1 LSDKYF
7 KSYKDTKD
15 LKAYADSI
23 TDEVADKRND
33 IKRYQL
39 MYKNDLEEN
48 ISIAK
53 NGNWLF
59 DPKKIDPKFK
69 K

>member
-1 LSDKYF
+1 V
-7 KSYKDTKD
+7 KD

-23 TDEVADKRND
+23 TNEVTDKRND

-48 ISIAK
+48 IAIAK

-69 K
+69 KRYEG

>member
-1 LSDKYF
+1 V
-7 KSYKDTKD
+7 KD

-23 TDEVADKRND
+23 TDEVTDKRND

-48 ISIAK
+48 IAIAK

-69 K
+69 KQYED

>member
-1 LSDKYF
+1 V
-7 KSYKDTKD
+7 KD

-23 TDEVADKRND
+23 TNEVTDKRND

-48 ISIAK
+48 IAIAK

-69 K
+69 KQYED

>member
-1 LSDKYF
+1 
-7 KSYKDTKD
+7 
-15 LKAYADSI
+15 
-23 TDEVADKRND
+23 
-33 IKRYQL
+33 

-59 DPKKIDPKFK
+59 DPKKIDPKFRNSAK
-69 K
+69 DQNYGLL

>member
-48 ISIAK
+48 IAIAK

>member
-1 LSDKYF
+1 
-7 KSYKDTKD
+7 
-15 LKAYADSI
+15 
-23 TDEVADKRND
+23 
-33 IKRYQL
+33 

-48 ISIAK
+48 IAIAK

-69 K
+69 KQYEDQNYGLL